1 MSESQTQPAG
11 WYHAQGD
18 PPGTQRYW
26 DGSQWQ
32 GEAEPLPG
40 EPEPIGDLGLA
51 EPVNR
56 IGARVIDGIVWI
68 VLLLVVAYL
77 VTGTSGIGLRAEG
90 VSYGA
95 HLVATVI
102 GTALVA
108 AYEVLMVM
116 TRRATLGKV
125 ALGLRVARQD
135 GSPPGRNEALLR
147 VVPFAAPQLLGAL
160 AGGLGWLFVVLSV
173 LIGVGSVVLLFI
185 DPRRQTVWD
194 KLARTVVVGGQ
205 P

>member
-40 EPEPIGDLGLA
+40 GAEPVGDLGLA

-77 VTGTSGIGLRAEG
+77 VTGTSGIGLRADG
-90 VSYGA
+90 VSYTA

-108 AYEVLMVM
+108 AYEVLMVL
-116 TRRATLGKV
+116 TRQATLGKV
-125 ALGLRVARQD
+125 AMGLRVSRPD
-135 GSPPGRNEALLR
+135 GTPPGRNEALLR
-147 VVPFAAPQLLGAL
+147 VVPFVAPQLLAAL

-185 DPRRQTVWD
+185 DPKRQTVWD
-194 KLARTVVVGGQ
+194 KLAKTVVVGQ

>member
-26 DGSQWQ
+26 DGTHWQ
-32 GEAEPLPG
+32 GQAEPLPG
-40 EPEPIGDLGLA
+40 GEDPIAGLQLA

-68 VLLLVVAYL
+68 VLLAVVAYL
-77 VTGTSGIGLRAEG
+77 VTGTSGIGLRADG
-90 VSYGA
+90 VSYTA
-95 HLVATVI
+95 HLIATVI
-102 GTALVA
+102 GTALVT
-108 AYEVLMVM
+108 AYEVLMVL
-116 TRRATLGKV
+116 TRQATLGKV
-125 ALGLRVARQD
+125 ALGLKVTRQD
-135 GSPPGRNEALLR
+135 GSPPGRNDALLR
-147 VVPFAAPQLLGAL
+147 AAPFALPLILAAL

-194 KLARTVVVGGQ
+194 KLARTVVVGM

>member
-40 EPEPIGDLGLA
+40 EVEPIGDLGLA

-56 IGARVIDGIVWI
+56 IGARVIDGVVWI

-90 VSYGA
+90 VSYAA

-108 AYEVLMVM
+108 AYEVLMVT
-116 TRRATLGKV
+116 TRQATLGKV

-135 GSPPGRNEALLR
+135 GTPPGRNEALLR
-147 VVPFAAPQLLGAL
+147 VVPFAAPQLLAAL

-185 DPRRQTVWD
+185 DPRRQAVWD
-194 KLARTVVVGGQ
+194 KLARTVVVGQ

>member
-26 DGSQWQ
+26 DGTQWQ
-32 GEAEPLPG
+32 GDAEPLPG
-40 EPEPIGDLGLA
+40 EAEPIGGLNLA

-90 VSYGA
+90 VSYTA
-95 HLVATVI
+95 HLIATVI

-108 AYEVLMVM
+108 AYEVLMVL
-116 TRRATLGKV
+116 TRQATLGKV
-125 ALGLRVARQD
+125 ALGLKVARQD
-135 GSPPGRNEALLR
+135 GSAPGRNEALLR
-147 VVPFAAPQLLGAL
+147 VVPFALPQLLAAL
-160 AGGLGWLFVVLSV
+160 AGDLGWLFVVLSV
-173 LIGVGSVVLLFI
+173 LIGVASVVLLFI
-185 DPRRQTVWD
+185 DPRRQAVWD
-194 KLARTVVVGGQ
+194 KLARTVVVGL

>member
-26 DGSQWQ
+26 DGTQWQ
-32 GEAEPLPG
+32 GDAEPLPG
-40 EPEPIGDLGLA
+40 EVEPVGGLNLA

-95 HLVATVI
+95 HLIATVI

-108 AYEVLMVM
+108 AYEVLMVL
-116 TRRATLGKV
+116 TRQATLGKV
-125 ALGLRVARQD
+125 ALGLKVARQD
-135 GSPPGRNEALLR
+135 GSAPGRNEALLR
-147 VVPFAAPQLLGAL
+147 VVPFALPQLLAAL
-160 AGGLGWLFVVLSV
+160 AGGMGWLFVVLSV

-185 DPRRQTVWD
+185 DPRRQAVWD
-194 KLARTVVVGGQ
+194 KLARTVVVGL

>member
-26 DGSQWQ
+26 DGTQWQ

-40 EPEPIGDLGLA
+40 EVEPVGGLDLA

-77 VTGTSGIGLRAEG
+77 VTGTSGIGLRADG
-90 VSYGA
+90 VSYTA
-95 HLVATVI
+95 HLIATVI
-102 GTALVA
+102 GTSLVA
-108 AYEVLMVM
+108 AYEVLMVL
-116 TRRATLGKV
+116 TRQATLGKV
-125 ALGLRVARQD
+125 AMGLKVARQD

-147 VVPFAAPQLLGAL
+147 VAPFALPQLLAAL
-160 AGGLGWLFVVLSV
+160 AGGLGWLFVVLAV

-185 DPRRQTVWD
+185 DPRRQAVWD
-194 KLARTVVVGGQ
+194 KLARTVVVGL

>member
-18 PPGTQRYW
+18 APGTQRYW
-26 DGSQWQ
+26 DGTQWQ

-40 EPEPIGDLGLA
+40 EAEAIGGLNLA

-90 VSYGA
+90 VSYAA
-95 HLVATVI
+95 HLIATVI

-108 AYEVLMVM
+108 AYEVLMVL
-116 TRRATLGKV
+116 TRQATLGKV
-125 ALGLRVARQD
+125 ALGLKVARQD
-135 GSPPGRNEALLR
+135 GSAPGRNEALLR
-147 VVPFAAPQLLGAL
+147 VVPFALPQLLAAL
-160 AGGLGWLFVVLSV
+160 AGSLGWLFVVLSV

-185 DPRRQTVWD
+185 DPRRQAVWD
-194 KLARTVVVGGQ
+194 KLARTVVVGL

>member
-26 DGSQWQ
+26 DGTQWQ

-40 EPEPIGDLGLA
+40 EVEPVGGLDLA

-90 VSYGA
+90 VSYTA
-95 HLVATVI
+95 HLIATVI
-102 GTALVA
+102 GTSLVA
-108 AYEVLMVM
+108 AYEVLMVL
-116 TRRATLGKV
+116 TRQATLGKV
-125 ALGLRVARQD
+125 AMGLKVARQD
-135 GSPPGRNEALLR
+135 GSPPGRNEALIR
-147 VVPFAAPQLLGAL
+147 VAPFALPQLLAAL
-160 AGGLGWLFVVLSV
+160 AGGLGWLFVVLAV

-185 DPRRQTVWD
+185 DPRRQAVWD
-194 KLARTVVVGGQ
+194 KLARTVVVGL

>member
-26 DGSQWQ
+26 DGTQWQ
-32 GEAEPLPG
+32 GDAEPLPG
-40 EPEPIGDLGLA
+40 EAEPIGGLNLA

-90 VSYGA
+90 VSYTA
-95 HLVATVI
+95 HLIATVI

-108 AYEVLMVM
+108 AYEVLMVL
-116 TRRATLGKV
+116 TRQATLGKV
-125 ALGLRVARQD
+125 ALGLKVARQD
-135 GSPPGRNEALLR
+135 GSAPGRNEALLR
-147 VVPFAAPQLLGAL
+147 VVPFALPQLLAAL

-173 LIGVGSVVLLFI
+173 LIGVASVVLLFI
-185 DPRRQTVWD
+185 DPRRQAVWD
-194 KLARTVVVGGQ
+194 KLARTVVVGL

>member
-40 EPEPIGDLGLA
+40 GVEPVGDLGLA

-77 VTGTSGIGLRAEG
+77 VTGTSGIGLRADG
-90 VSYGA
+90 VSYTA

-108 AYEVLMVM
+108 AYEVLMVL
-116 TRRATLGKV
+116 TRQATLGKV
-125 ALGLRVARQD
+125 AMGLRVTRPD
-135 GSPPGRNEALLR
+135 GTPPGRNEALLR
-147 VVPFAAPQLLGAL
+147 VVPFAAPQLLAAM

-185 DPRRQTVWD
+185 DPKRQTVWD
-194 KLARTVVVGGQ
+194 KLAKTVVVGQ

>member
-26 DGSQWQ
+26 DGTQWQ
-32 GEAEPLPG
+32 GEAEPLPDAV
-40 EPEPIGDLGLA
+40 EPIGGLNLA

-77 VTGTSGIGLRAEG
+77 VTGTSGIGLRADG
-90 VSYGA
+90 VSYTA
-95 HLVATVI
+95 HLIATVI
-102 GTALVA
+102 GTALVV
-108 AYEVLMVM
+108 AYEVLMVL
-116 TRRATLGKV
+116 TRQATLGKV
-125 ALGLRVARQD
+125 ALGLKVARQD
-135 GSPPGRNEALLR
+135 GSAPGRNEALLR
-147 VVPFAAPQLLGAL
+147 VVPFALPQLLAAL
-160 AGGLGWLFVVLSV
+160 AGGLGWLFVVVSL
-173 LIGVGSVVLLFI
+173 LIGIGSVVLLFI
-185 DPRRQTVWD
+185 DPRRQALWD
-194 KLARTVVVGGQ
+194 KLARTVVVGL

>member
-26 DGSQWQ
+26 DGAQWQ

-40 EPEPIGDLGLA
+40 ETEPVGDLGLA

-90 VSYGA
+90 VSYAA
-95 HLVATVI
+95 HLIATVI

-108 AYEVLMVM
+108 AYEVLMVL
-116 TRRATLGKV
+116 TRQATLGKV

-135 GSPPGRNEALLR
+135 GTPPGSNEALLR
-147 VVPFAAPQLLGAL
+147 VVPFALPQLLAAL

-173 LIGVGSVVLLFI
+173 LIGVGSVVLVFI

-194 KLARTVVVGGQ
+194 KLARTVVVGQ